1 MDGHFESRK
10 KRQMEMRDP
19 VLNQLQ
25 GLVQTFQDTADRL
38 TGTES
43 NLEVL
48 MRKQIADVMV
58 RYVRF
63 YFISI
68 VIRTL
73 HSQMNAAD
81 HFYTRLKDTCGARP
95 R

>member
-1 MDGHFESRK
+1 MDGHFENRK

-58 RYVRF
+58 RYVSF
-63 YFISI
+63 YFISS
-68 VIRTL
+68 VI
-73 HSQMNAAD
+73 QK
-81 HFYTRLKDTCGARP
+81 YPGA
-95 R
+95 